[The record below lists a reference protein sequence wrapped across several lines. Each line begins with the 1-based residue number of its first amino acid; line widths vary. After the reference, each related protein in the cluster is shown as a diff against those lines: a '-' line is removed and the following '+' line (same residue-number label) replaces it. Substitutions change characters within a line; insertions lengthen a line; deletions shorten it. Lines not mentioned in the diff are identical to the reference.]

1 MDTTGRPREG
11 WMTLVPLTVFI
22 FIVMVALGGPEALLN
37 TVSSWTVDFVTFVAS
52 WFRRL

>member
-1 MDTTGRPREG
+1 
-11 WMTLVPLTVFI
+11 MTLVPLTVFI